1 MSGVP
6 ATRSIKYSLRPRVE
20 RFDLLHSP
28 YNMVRTKMERRGVT
42 KIFVPAKRPI
52 KRKIKC
58 EPPSSYEHEAE
69 VKAMNYMNY
78 ISIKKE
84 VEDEEDLYVDVESL
98 DDVGVEEEK
107 YVKFASSL
115 PVKVAPKEDQV
126 LSNVLNASI
135 SSKKTVGS
143 MPFAPITPNTSY
155 QTSPAVAVEA
165 PSHVF
170 TPAKPITSGSR
181 IASTVSI
188 LSKVPIE
195 TKVSIET
202 KVPIA
207 AIAPIVSTT
216 PVLSTVSVVSPKS
229 VVSVAS
235 PKSVSPFDAPND
247 EWKQGEKTLRKVLQ
261 DHKMRP
267 GSFDA
272 SKPAFF
278 ADLKEESL
286 FEIFHHLSLND
297 LCATVEV
304 SPHLKTVAQ
313 KYFEVIYTSLN
324 ISWLIEDGAE
334 QFTLFQAKRLLQC
347 FGHLISTLIVDT
359 KKMANS
365 ERDMEKLLELIG
377 VHCHGCL
384 LFWNKK

>member
-1 MSGVP
+1 
-6 ATRSIKYSLRPRVE
+6 
-20 RFDLLHSP
+20 
-28 YNMVRTKMERRGVT
+28 MVRTKTERRNVT
-42 KIFVPAKRPI
+42 KIFVPAKRQV

-58 EPPSSYEHEAE
+58 EPPSSYEYEAE
-69 VKAMNYMNY
+69 ADVKVMNYR
-78 ISIKKE
+78 SIKKE
-84 VEDEEDLYVDVESL
+84 VEDEEDLHVDVK
-98 DDVGVEEEK
+98 VEK
-107 YVKFASSL
+107 YVKFASSA
-115 PVKVAPKEDQV
+115 PAKVAPKEDRV
-126 LSNVLNASI
+126 LPVVLNTSI

-155 QTSPAVAVEA
+155 QKSPAVAVEA
-165 PSHVF
+165 SSHVF
-170 TPAKPITSGSR
+170 TPAKPISSGSR
-181 IASTVSI
+181 IASTVSM
-188 LSKVPIE
+188 LSKVPIKTE
-195 TKVSIET
+195 
-202 KVPIA
+202 VPIA

-216 PVLSTVSVVSPKS
+216 PVLPT
-229 VVSVAS
+229 VSVAS
-235 PKSVSPFDAPND
+235 PKSAVSVASPKSTVSMASPKSVSSFDASND
-247 EWKQGEKTLRKVLQ
+247 DWKQGEKTLRKVLQ

-313 KYFEVIYTSLN
+313 KYFEIIYTSLN
-324 ISWLIEDGAE
+324 ISWLIEDDAE

-359 KKMANS
+359 KKLENS
-365 ERDMEKLLELIG
+365 ERDMDKLLELIG
-377 VHCHGCL
+377 VHCRGCL

>member
-1 MSGVP
+1 MSGSP

-20 RFDLLHSP
+20 RFDILHSP
-28 YNMVRTKMERRGVT
+28 YNMVRTKTERRNVT
-42 KIFVPAKRPI
+42 KIFVPAKRQI

-58 EPPSSYEHEAE
+58 EPPSSYEYEAE
-69 VKAMNYMNY
+69 ADVKVMNYR
-78 ISIKKE
+78 SIKKE
-84 VEDEEDLYVDVESL
+84 VEDEEDLHVDVK
-98 DDVGVEEEK
+98 EEK
-107 YVKFASSL
+107 YVKFASSAPAKL
-115 PVKVAPKEDQV
+115 APKEDRV
-126 LSNVLNASI
+126 LPVVLNTSI

-155 QTSPAVAVEA
+155 QKSPAVAVEA
-165 PSHVF
+165 SSHVF
-170 TPAKPITSGSR
+170 TPAKPISSGSR
-181 IASTVSI
+181 IASTVSM
-188 LSKVPIE
+188 LSKVPIKTE
-195 TKVSIET
+195 
-202 KVPIA
+202 VPIA

-216 PVLSTVSVVSPKS
+216 PVLPTVSVVSPKS
-229 VVSVAS
+229 AVSVAS
-235 PKSVSPFDAPND
+235 PKSTVSMASPKSASPFDAPND

-278 ADLKEESL
+278 GDLKEESL

-313 KYFEVIYTSLN
+313 KYFEIIYTSLN
-324 ISWLIEDGAE
+324 ISWLIEDDAE

-347 FGHLISTLIVDT
+347 FGHLISTLIVET
-359 KKMANS
+359 KELENS
-365 ERDMEKLLELIG
+365 ERDMDKLLELIG
-377 VHCHGCL
+377 VHCRGCL